1 MPDSGFSIEMFTQAR
16 VLCLGDVI
24 LDQYVYGTAHR
35 LSPEAPIPVFEH
47 EQAVFSLGGAAN
59 VAANIAAMGGHCT
72 LISLCGQD
80 EAAQTLA
87 DQLAPYKTIHPIF
100 LSEDGRPTSLKT
112 RYVLQSKQ
120 VLRVDQERTHPLV
133 SDTEAAVMAVLKQ
146 AIPQASLVVLSDYG
160 KGLLT
165 PKICQFV
172 MTEAKTQ
179 NIPVIVDP
187 KGNDYSKYRGA
198 TLITPNRQELVE
210 ASDMPVTTD
219 DQVIAACQ
227 SLIKKHNLKGMV
239 ATRSEQGMTG
249 LWDHHI
255 YHRPT
260 RALSVYD
267 VTGAGDTVVAFL
279 AMALAVGQSL
289 ETAMDL
295 ANTAAGLVVQKRGT
309 ATVTPFEMRRA
320 YRQTHPETVSDLKLT
335 DADDI
340 QDYVKT
346 WRDQGLSVGF
356 TNGCFDLLHLG
367 HVQLLAF
374 ARARCD
380 RLIVGV
386 NSDASVKRLKG
397 PTRPINDEVTRQKIL
412 AALESVDAVVLFGED
427 TPAALIHTIAP
438 DYLVKGGDYTL
449 DTIVGA
455 PEILA
460 RGGRVDVFPTLAG
473 HSSTRTIE
481 RVQGAK
487 EACVTS

>member
-1 MPDSGFSIEMFTQAR
+1 
-16 VLCLGDVI
+16 
-24 LDQYVYGTAHR
+24 
-35 LSPEAPIPVFEH
+35 
-47 EQAVFSLGGAAN
+47 
-59 VAANIAAMGGHCT
+59 
-72 LISLCGQD
+72 
-80 EAAQTLA
+80 
-87 DQLAPYKTIHPIF
+87 
-100 LSEDGRPTSLKT
+100 
-112 RYVLQSKQ
+112 
-120 VLRVDQERTHPLV
+120 
-133 SDTEAAVMAVLKQ
+133 
-146 AIPQASLVVLSDYG
+146 
-160 KGLLT
+160 
-165 PKICQFV
+165 
-172 MTEAKTQ
+172 
-179 NIPVIVDP
+179 
-187 KGNDYSKYRGA
+187 
-198 TLITPNRQELVE
+198 
-210 ASDMPVTTD
+210 MPVSTD
-219 DQVIAACQ
+219 DQVVAACQ

-249 LWDHHI
+249 LWDNHI

-279 AMALAVGQSL
+279 AMALSVGQSL

-335 DADDI
+335 DAADI

-356 TNGCFDLLHLG
+356 TNGCFDILHLG

-386 NSDASVKRLKG
+386 NSDESVKRLKG

-412 AALESVDAVVLFGED
+412 AALESVDAVVMFDED

-473 HSSTRTIE
+473 HSSTGTIA